1 MKEAQQI
8 EDSARIVQNPLQRRG
23 KRGMIQLGTQGGEE
37 QNQTTSEFVTD
48 SSMRNY
54 EYSVSS
60 DKNEHTKAQ

>member
-1 MKEAQQI
+1 
-8 EDSARIVQNPLQRRG
+8 
-23 KRGMIQLGTQGGEE
+23 MIQLGTQGGEE